1 MPRLTKEELA
11 TRRLGM
17 GSTDV
22 VEALGLAPWEGAGP
36 MRLYLE
42 KTSEGPPLERDEEA
56 LSWGH
61 IQEPVILDWYRDA
74 RRPCILGAQRRHDRL
89 DWLWASIDAHSSDGD
104 RLVEIKN
111 VSSHMAWHW
120 DAYSED
126 GIPRYVRAQ
135 VMIGMA
141 CSGHRLADV
150 VASVGGRAPHVWTVA
165 YDEELARLLID
176 GAAEFWHKVQTRTP
190 PALDATPAT
199 KEYLRRTYPS
209 NVDRVMGEAWEAAE
223 LVAARRI
230 RAARAEK
237 EAKSAKDIA
246 DATLLEMVGDKDG
259 MIGDGWKLTW
269 KVNSAGKRVQRF
281 TAKGDAANGEE

>member
-11 TRRLGM
+11 SRRLGM

-42 KTSEGPPLERDEEA
+42 KTSEGPPLERDEEH
-56 LSWGH
+56 LEWGH
-61 IQEPVILDWYRDA
+61 WIEPLLLRWYSETQAETSPYLGRQA
-74 RRPCILGAQRRHDRL
+74 RHKDHP
-89 DWLWASIDAHSSDGD
+89 WLWASLDGSYSD
-104 RLVEIKN
+104 RILEIKN

-190 PALDATPAT
+190 PPLDATPAT

-230 RAARAEK
+230 KAARAEK
-237 EAKSAKDIA
+237 EAKAAKDIA

-259 MIGDGWKLTW
+259 MIGDGWKMTW

-281 TAKGDAANGEE
+281 TAKGDATNGEE